1 MVLNTILMN
10 LPLLRTQQAMLSI
23 GFSDFVKIDGIHF
36 LNFEKIE
43 KDFDSI
49 TGISTDSREIN
60 PGEVFWAL
68 KGDNFDGHN
77 FLDKA
82 FEQSA
87 LFAVVAEDAKD
98 LYENSA
104 YPLAIVKDTLSA
116 LQQLGSIQRQKF
128 DIPIIA
134 ITGSNGKTT
143 VKEMLSHVLQQKLS
157 VHKTEGNFNNH
168 IGCPLTLL
176 QLNESHEAAVIE
188 LGTNH
193 EGEIKALADITK
205 PNQAIITDIS
215 GAHLEFFNTVETV
228 ANEKLSL
235 FEQIPK
241 GGVIYQ
247 NLDNPF
253 IEQYQRDDVKIITFS
268 TRKEAN
274 IHGDLIA
281 LDDAG
286 CPRFIVNNRTEIQ
299 LKIAGLH
306 NIKNALAVAAVA
318 AHLGFTE
325 EEIKSGLETFKAYSK
340 RMQIIK
346 EKGITFINDAYNANP
361 SSMTAAFNTV
371 SAMTRQGKIYL
382 VLGDMFELGNYA
394 HQLHRDVLVNALGI
408 NPDMICIMGR
418 HMIEA
423 AESIN
428 GNSRD
433 RIERF
438 EDHKQMAEY
447 LISRLQKNDIVLV
460 KGSRGMAMEKV
471 IDNLQQ
477 SWGQ

>member
-1 MVLNTILMN
+1 
-10 LPLLRTQQAMLSI
+10 MLSI
-23 GFSDFVKIDGIHF
+23 GFADFAKIDGIHF
-36 LNFEKIE
+36 QNFENIK
-43 KDFDSI
+43 KDFESI

-68 KGDNFDGHN
+68 KGDTFDGHN

-82 FEQSA
+82 FAQSA
-87 LFAVVAEDAKD
+87 FFAVVAEDAQQM
-98 LYENSA
+98 YQSSSF
-104 YPLAIVKDTLSA
+104 PFIVVKDTLSA
-116 LQQLGSIQRQKF
+116 LQQLGSIQRLKY

-134 ITGSNGKTT
+134 VTGSNGKTT
-143 VKEMLSHVLQQKLS
+143 VKEMLTHVLQKKLS

-176 QLNESHEAAVIE
+176 QLNGSHEAAVVE

-193 EGEIKALADITK
+193 EGEIKALAEITH
-205 PNQAIITDIS
+205 PNQAVITDIS

-228 ANEKLSL
+228 ADEKLSL
-235 FEQIPK
+235 FDQITA

-253 IEQYQRDDVKIITFS
+253 IEQYKRDDVKTITFS
-268 TRKEAN
+268 TTKEAD
-274 IHGDLIA
+274 IHGELID

-286 CPRFIVNNRTEIQ
+286 CPRFRLNDRTEIQ
-299 LKIAGLH
+299 LQIAGLP
-306 NIKNALAVAAVA
+306 NIKNALAGAAVA
-318 AHLGFTE
+318 THFGFTDD
-325 EEIKSGLETFKAYSK
+325 EIKNGLESFKAYSK
-340 RMQIIK
+340 RMQIVK

-371 SAMTRQGKIYL
+371 SAMVRRGKMYL
-382 VLGDMFELGNYA
+382 VLGDMFELGDHAY
-394 HQLHRDVLVNALGI
+394 QLHRDVLVNALGI
-408 NPDMICIMGR
+408 NPDMICIMGK

-438 EDHKQMAEY
+438 ESHQMLANY
-447 LISRLQKNDIVLV
+447 LIDRLQGNDIVLV

-471 IDNLQQ
+471 IDSLQE
-477 SWGQ
+477 SWGL

>member
-1 MVLNTILMN
+1 
-10 LPLLRTQQAMLSI
+10 MLSI
-23 GFSDFVKIDGIHF
+23 GFSDFAKLDGIQF
-36 LNFEKIE
+36 QNFENIE
-43 KDFDSI
+43 KDFQSI
-49 TGISTDSREIN
+49 NGISTDSREIN

-68 KGDNFDGHN
+68 KGDIFDGHH

-98 LYENSA
+98 FYENST
-104 YPLAIVKDTLSA
+104 YPLAIVEDTLTA
-116 LQQLGSIQRQKF
+116 LQQLGALQRQKF

-143 VKEMLSHVLQQKLS
+143 VKEMLTHVLAQKIS

-176 QLNESHEAAVIE
+176 QLNESHEAAVVE

-193 EGEIKALADITK
+193 EGEIKALAEITK

-228 ANEKLSL
+228 AIEKLSL
-235 FEQIPK
+235 FEQIPDN
-241 GGVIYQ
+241 GVIYK

-253 IEQYQRDDVKIITFS
+253 IEQYQHDDVKSITYS
-268 TRKEAN
+268 TRKEADM
-274 IHGDLIA
+274 HGDLIA

-286 CPRFIVNNRTEIQ
+286 CPRFIMNNKTEIQ

-306 NIKNALAVAAVA
+306 NIRNALAVAAVA
-318 AHLGFTE
+318 KHLGFTE
-325 EEIKSGLETFKAYSK
+325 DEIKSGLETFKAYSK
-340 RMQIIK
+340 RMQIVK
-346 EKGITFINDAYNANP
+346 EKGVTFINDAYNANP

-371 SAMTRQGKIYL
+371 SAMKRQGKMYL

-408 NPDMICIMGR
+408 NPDMICIMGK

-438 EDHKQMAEY
+438 ENHNQMAEY
-447 LISRLQKNDIVLV
+447 LVNRLQENDIVLV

-471 IDNLQQ
+471 IEDLQE
-477 SWGQ
+477 SWGK

>member
-1 MVLNTILMN
+1 VLNTILMN
-10 LPLLRTQQAMLSI
+10 MPLLRTQQTMLSI
-23 GFSDFVKIDGIHF
+23 GFSDFAKIDGIQF
-36 LNFEKIE
+36 QNFENIE
-43 KDFDSI
+43 KDFQSI
-49 TGISTDSREIN
+49 NGISTDSREIN

-68 KGDNFDGHN
+68 KGDTFDGHN
-77 FLDKA
+77 FLVKA

-87 LFAVVAEDAKD
+87 LFAVVAEDAKA
-98 LYENSA
+98 LYKNSSF
-104 YPLAIVKDTLSA
+104 PLAIVKDTLA
-116 LQQLGSIQRQKF
+116 VLQQLSSIQRQKF
-128 DIPIIA
+128 DIPVIA

-157 VHKTEGNFNNH
+157 VLKTEGNFNNH

-176 QLNESHEAAVIE
+176 QLNDVHEAAVIE

-193 EGEIKALADITK
+193 EGELKALADITE

-228 ANEKLSL
+228 ASEKLSL
-235 FEQIPK
+235 FDQIPVD
-241 GGVIYQ
+241 GVIYQ

-253 IEQYQRDDVKIITFS
+253 IEQYRRHDAKTITYS
-268 TRKEAN
+268 MQKEAD
-274 IHGDLIA
+274 IHGDLLA
-281 LDDAG
+281 LNEVG
-286 CPRFIVNNRTEIQ
+286 CPRFIINNKTEIQ
-299 LKIAGLH
+299 LDIAGLH
-306 NIKNALAVAAVA
+306 NIRNALAVAAVA
-318 AHLGFTE
+318 THFGFTE
-325 EEIKSGLETFKAYSK
+325 EEIKDGLETFKAYSK

-346 EKGITFINDAYNANP
+346 EKGVTFINDAYNANP

-371 SAMTRQGKIYL
+371 SAMARHGKIYL
-382 VLGDMFELGNYA
+382 VLGDMFELGDYA

-408 NPDMICIMGR
+408 NPDMICVMGK

-433 RIERF
+433 RIARF
-438 EDHKQMAEY
+438 ENHKQMAEY
-447 LISRLQKNDIVLV
+447 LISRLQEKDIVLV

-471 IDNLQQ
+471 IDSLQNN
-477 SWGQ
+477 WGQ